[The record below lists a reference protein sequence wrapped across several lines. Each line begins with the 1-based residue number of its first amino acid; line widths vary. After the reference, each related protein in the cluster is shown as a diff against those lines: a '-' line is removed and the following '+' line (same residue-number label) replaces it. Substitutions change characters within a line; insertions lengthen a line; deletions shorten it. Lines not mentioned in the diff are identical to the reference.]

1 MWFKIVVKIL
11 KLLAFFLKGKLH
23 IVLYTLILHDLFMA
37 RFEQSRERKGRRD
50 SRDGSSR
57 RGRGRFR
64 DGPRRRDSSRRGF
77 DRGKIKSF
85 DKSRRRDNEEVTMH
99 KVTCDKCSK
108 ECEVP
113 FKPSSDKPVYC
124 DDCFKENRDSG
135 ERRGIG
141 RDSRPNG
148 ELKEINKKLD
158 KILKLL
164 K

>member
-64 DGPRRRDSSRRGF
+64 DGPRRRDSSRGSYGRNK
-77 DRGKIKSF
+77 R
-85 DKSRRRDNEEVTMH
+85 EVEMT
-99 KVTCDKCSK
+99 KVTCSSCGEK
-108 ECEVP
+108 CEVP
-113 FKPSSDKPVYC
+113 FKPTSTKPVYC
-124 DDCFKENRDSG
+124 NECFSKEDK
-135 ERRGIG
+135 G
-141 RDSRPNG
+141 RSNKDF
-148 ELKEINKKLD
+148 EMINEKLD
-158 KILKLL
+158 KIMKALKIE
-164 K
+164 